1 MTVVAVIGVLSCDWL
16 IRRVGTALTLVGV
29 VGLVLLTTSPLVL
42 VVGLA
47 AAGVWRIAGQVS
59 ERRRLVRQAEQD
71 VAVFARGL
79 FVAISAGLSL
89 SAAFAVASEG
99 LSAAV
104 ADEVASL
111 MRASRKD
118 GMALALAEA
127 DGRCGRL
134 FGLLARAHTTGASVA
149 DAIAGYVEEQRE
161 SHRLK
166 VTEAARRLPIKLTV
180 PLALLILPGFVVLTV
195 GPSVLESAR
204 RLLGPVIPI
213 P

>member
-1 MTVVAVIGVLSCDWL
+1 MSVVVVAGVLSWEWL
-16 IRRVGTALTLVGV
+16 IRRFGTALTLVGV
-29 VGLVLLTTSPLVL
+29 VGVVLLAMSPVALGVVL
-42 VVGLA
+42 VPVGA
-47 AAGVWRIAGQVS
+47 WRIASQVS
-59 ERRRLVRQAEQD
+59 ERRRLDRRAEQD

-79 FVAISAGLSL
+79 FVAVSAGLSL
-89 SAAFAVASEG
+89 TAALAVAAEG
-99 LSAAV
+99 LSVAV
-104 ADEVASL
+104 TDEVVGL
-111 MRASRKD
+111 VRASRMD

-127 DGRCGRL
+127 DGRCSRL

-149 DAIAGYVEEQRE
+149 DAVAGYVEERRE

>member
-1 MTVVAVIGVLSCDWL
+1 MTVVAVIGVLSWEWL
-16 IRRVGTALTLVGV
+16 IRRFGTALTLVGV

-42 VVGLA
+42 GVGLA
-47 AAGVWRIAGQVS
+47 AVGVWRIASQVS
-59 ERRRLVRQAEQD
+59 ERRHIVRRAEQD

-79 FVAISAGLSL
+79 FVAISAGLSP

-111 MRASRKD
+111 VRASRKD

-134 FGLLARAHTTGASVA
+134 FGLLARAHTTGASMA

>member
-1 MTVVAVIGVLSCDWL
+1 MSVVVVVGVLSWEWL
-16 IRRVGTALTLVGV
+16 IRRFGTALTLVGV
-29 VGLVLLTTSPLVL
+29 VGVVLLATSPVALGVVL
-42 VVGLA
+42 VPVGA
-47 AAGVWRIAGQVS
+47 WRIAKQAS
-59 ERRRLVRQAEQD
+59 LRRRIDRRAEQD

-89 SAAFAVASEG
+89 TAALAVAVEG
-99 LSAAV
+99 LSSTV
-104 ADEVASL
+104 TDEVVGL
-111 MRASRKD
+111 VRASRMD
-118 GMALALAEA
+118 GMALALSEA
-127 DGRCGRL
+127 DGRCSRL